1 MFCSQ
6 EPLDVE
12 YNLGDMG
19 AKSRDFSNPMYDA
32 LGGEGGGG
40 TGPGNGSGIYEVPAD
55 VAKSKFNTDAGPEPA
70 SAILAPSSVIQRSSP
85 QIHIRHRELDPTSV
99 DTGKDTQ
106 KLVEEDRSD
115 C

>member
-1 MFCSQ
+1 M
-6 EPLDVE
+6 E
-12 YNLGDMG
+12 YNLGDLG

-32 LGGEGGGG
+32 LGGESGGGVGG

-55 VAKSKFNTDAGPEPA
+55 VAKSKFNADAGVVSSPEPA

>member
-1 MFCSQ
+1 M
-6 EPLDVE
+6 DVE
-12 YNLGDMG
+12 YNLGDMS
-19 AKSRDFSNPMYDA
+19 AKNRDFSNPMYDA

-55 VAKSKFNTDAGPEPA
+55 VAKSKFGADDSVMSSPEPA

>member
-1 MFCSQ
+1 M
-6 EPLDVE
+6 DVE
-12 YNLGDMG
+12 YSMADVSPKN
-19 AKSRDFSNPMYDA
+19 RDFSNPMYDA
-32 LGGEGGGG
+32 LGGDGAG
-40 TGPGNGSGIYEVPAD
+40 TGPGAGNGSGIYEVPAD
-55 VAKSKFNTDAGPEPA
+55 VAKSKLSSEDSNVMSSPEPA

-85 QIHIRHRELDPTSV
+85 QIHIRHRELDPSTV

>member
-1 MFCSQ
+1 M
-6 EPLDVE
+6 E
-12 YNLGDMG
+12 YNLGDLS

-55 VAKSKFNTDAGPEPA
+55 VAKSKFSADDSVMASPEPA